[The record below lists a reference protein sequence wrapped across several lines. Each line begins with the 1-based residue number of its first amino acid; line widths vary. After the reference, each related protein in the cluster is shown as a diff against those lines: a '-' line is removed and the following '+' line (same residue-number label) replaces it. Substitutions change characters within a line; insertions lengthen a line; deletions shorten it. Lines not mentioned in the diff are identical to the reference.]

1 MGLFDKK
8 DNNSQTKDASMT
20 KKVLFRQRKS
30 IEGSTSKKRSSSR
43 NSIRSTESNVTMNSL
58 TQLLRY

>member
-8 DNNSQTKDASMT
+8 DNNSKSKDASMT
-20 KKVLFRQRKS
+20 KKVLIRQRKS
-30 IEGSTSKKRSSSR
+30 IERSTSKKRCSSR